1 MLLARICLPYGVT
14 KEQFRRLKTIFPEL
28 TPAKLQKDFYINENA
43 WGQCVP
49 VPLVDGIDCY
59 ADEAPADDQGLILR
73 KRPPKDTYVVL
84 DWYERNVTVAIDKLF
99 EVCPDITFQVVEFL
113 GEEKDN
119 D

>member
-1 MLLARICLPYGVT
+1 MLIARILLPFGVT
-14 KEQFRRLKTIFPEL
+14 KDQFRKLKTILPVL
-28 TPAKLQKDFYINENA
+28 TPAEERDFYLSQNP
-43 WGQCVP
+43 WGQYVP
-49 VPLVDGIDCY
+49 TPMCREVECYVDEATVDGQ
-59 ADEAPADDQGLILR
+59 AMILR
-73 KRPPKDTYVVL
+73 ERPPKDAYVVL